1 MKVAIV
7 PIGNSRGV
15 RLPKALLDQ
24 CRFTDSAELTVE
36 AGRIVLAPATK
47 PRAGWAEAFGA
58 DRAHSAEDSEWIEAP
73 IDDDSD
79 WEWPSDSKSGS

>member
-24 CRFTDSAELTVE
+24 YKFTDAAELTVE
-36 AGRIVLAPATK
+36 DGRIVLSPLGA
-47 PRAGWAEAFGA
+47 PRAGWAQAFA
-58 DRAHSAEDSEWIEAP
+58 AAPQDARTDEEEDWLEAP
-73 IDDDSD
+73 LDAADDD
-79 WEWPSDSKSGS
+79 